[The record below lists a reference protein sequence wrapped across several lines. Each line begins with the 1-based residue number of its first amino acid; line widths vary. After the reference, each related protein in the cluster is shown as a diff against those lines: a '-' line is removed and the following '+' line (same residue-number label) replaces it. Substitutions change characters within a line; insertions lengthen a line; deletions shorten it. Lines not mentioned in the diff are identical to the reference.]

1 MTLALETRAPPWGAL
16 YAPPD
21 QMPES
26 RTADEFCPAP
36 ESETES
42 TAAASDC
49 SLAIQFRVSST
60 PARDLQAW
68 ILLAFASLL
77 GAAFFAA
84 VW

>member
-16 YAPPD
+16 YAPPGRT
-21 QMPES
+21 PEP

-42 TAAASDC
+42 AAAASDRRPAVRF
-49 SLAIQFRVSST
+49 SVNST
-60 PARDLQAW
+60 PARDLQGL
-68 ILLAFASLL
+68 ILLAFSFLL
-77 GAAFFAA
+77 GAAFVAA

>member
-16 YAPPD
+16 YAPPE
-21 QMPES
+21 QMPGP

-36 ESETES
+36 ESETEGA
-42 TAAASDC
+42 AAASDR
-49 SLAIQFRVSST
+49 SLAIPFRVGST
-60 PARDLQAW
+60 PARDLQGW

-77 GAAFFAA
+77 GAAFLAA